1 MALVTRGEP
10 SYMEADPSC
19 EVLALVHY
27 IAYISWIAHFETTTK
42 DPEKDG
48 ELITSLG
55 ALGTSDRDGQAVLL
69 DVEYGLEELRV
80 NDLIDNLRQKL
91 VRRGVGKEL
100 GASRADARR
109 IKDTQR
115 RPKSHGRLEAQIA
128 GGRKCVGNSVE
139 GLSEDAVSTHNRTGG
154 NGDSRGGPLVQHL
167 GRGLSWGSRDPAEE
181 GQRGGKE
188 SVGKALHGDDVA
200 RSG

>member
-1 MALVTRGEP
+1 
-10 SYMEADPSC
+10 MEAGF
-19 EVLALVHY
+19 VYL
-27 IAYISWIAHFETTTK
+27 ETTTK

-48 ELITSLG
+48 KLITGLG

-69 DVEYGLEELRV
+69 DIEGLVEELRV
-80 NDLIDNLRQKL
+80 NELIDNLRQEL
-91 VRRGVGKEL
+91 VRRGIGKEL
-100 GASRADARR
+100 RASRGNARS
-109 IKDTQR
+109 IKDTER
-115 RPKSHGRLEAQIA
+115 RVKSHRRLEAEVA
-128 GGRKCVGNSVE
+128 GGRKGEGNSIE
-139 GLSEDAVSTHNRTGG
+139 GLSEDAVSTNNGTRG

-188 SVGKALHGDDVA
+188 SVGEALHGDGLA